1 VPEIATATLG
11 GLAMTIHQNTGNR
24 ALRTNKYELP
34 DFTISGLILRI
45 ENHKKTSSRL
55 HPKSP
60 QVKIAARIQY
70 P

>member
-1 VPEIATATLG
+1 
-11 GLAMTIHQNTGNR
+11 MTTYQNTGNR
-24 ALRTNKYELP
+24 ALRTNNYELF
-34 DFTISGLILRI
+34 DFTTSGLILRI

-55 HPKSP
+55 HLKSP